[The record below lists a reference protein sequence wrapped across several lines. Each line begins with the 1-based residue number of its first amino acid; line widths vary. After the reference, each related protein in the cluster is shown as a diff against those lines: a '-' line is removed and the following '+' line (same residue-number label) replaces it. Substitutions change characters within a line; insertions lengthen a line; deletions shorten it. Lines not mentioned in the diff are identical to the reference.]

1 MALVR
6 WNPTRELGTLQDEFN
21 RLVERF
27 FGPSMLEAAEELPV
41 SWYPSVDITET
52 RDKLVVMAELPGMKK
67 EDIHIT
73 YKDGFLT
80 IEGERKREVE
90 EKEGVNFHRV
100 ERHYGKF
107 RRTFQLPVAVKG
119 DQIEATYKDGI
130 LTITLPKV
138 EEARVKEIPVK

>member
-6 WNPTRELGTLQDEFN
+6 WNPTRELSTLQDEFN

-27 FGPSMLEAAEELPV
+27 FGPSMLETVEELPV
-41 SWYPSVDITET
+41 GWYPSVDITET
-52 RDKLVVMAELPGMKK
+52 QDQLIVKAELPGMKK

-80 IEGERKREVE
+80 LEGERKREVE
-90 EKEGVNFHRV
+90 EKDGVNFHRV
-100 ERHYGKF
+100 ERRYGKF

-130 LTITLPKV
+130 LTITLPKA